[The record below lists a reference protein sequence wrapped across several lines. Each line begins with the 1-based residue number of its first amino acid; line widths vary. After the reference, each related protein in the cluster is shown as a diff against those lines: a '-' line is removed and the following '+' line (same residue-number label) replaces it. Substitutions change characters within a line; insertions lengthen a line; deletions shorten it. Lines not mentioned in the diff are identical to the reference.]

1 MRRPRIVFPILVLA
15 GGLGVATVPAFATA
29 ALAKKEKVACAVC
42 HTSKVPKKDAA
53 GLSAVGKCYEK
64 EKSMV
69 NCGTTGRPSA
79 ATTAPAASVATTPT
93 RAQPVANQTVTT
105 PTVQKSMHPG
115 MPESCKGMMAKRD
128 QMMEG
133 LMAMEAA
140 LDQKVAAMNTL
151 TGVAKTDAMA
161 GVITELVSQRKLRE
175 QNMTTM
181 HSSMMEHMASH
192 MMAGKHEA
200 MNCPMLN
207 SGMTTGMRG
216 SER

>member
-1 MRRPRIVFPILVLA
+1 MKRPRIVFPILVLA

-29 ALAKKEKVACAVC
+29 ALAKKEKVACVVC

-69 NCGTTGRPSA
+69 NCGTVGKQSA
-79 ATTAPAASVATTPT
+79 AASVATAPT
-93 RAQPVANQTVTT
+93 RAQPAANQTVTSAT
-105 PTVQKSMHPG
+105 AQTSMPSG
-115 MPESCKGMMAKRD
+115 MPESCKSLMAKRD

-133 LMAMEAA
+133 MKAMEST
-140 LDQKVAAMNTL
+140 LDLKVAAMNAS

-181 HSSMMEHMASH
+181 HSGMMEHMASH
-192 MMAGKHEA
+192 MMGGKHEA
-200 MNCPMLN
+200 MNCPMMN
-207 SGMTTGMRG
+207 SAMTTGMRG
-216 SER
+216 GER